1 MNKNRHGKEIKKS
14 ICELGISKHAY
25 EPNTWEAEAG
35 GHKYKASLNCKT
47 NLTTHWAP
55 WDPVSKQ
62 NNNKEWIERL
72 EQ

>member
-1 MNKNRHGKEIKKS
+1 
-14 ICELGISKHAY
+14 
-25 EPNTWEAEAG
+25 
-35 GHKYKASLNCKT
+35 
-47 NLTTHWAP
+47 LTTHWAP